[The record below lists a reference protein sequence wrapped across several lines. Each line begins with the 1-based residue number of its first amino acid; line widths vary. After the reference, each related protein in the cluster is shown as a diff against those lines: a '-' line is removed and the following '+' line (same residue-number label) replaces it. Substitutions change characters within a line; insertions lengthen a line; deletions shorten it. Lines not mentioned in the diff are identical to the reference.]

1 MTSLRSVFAG
11 ARRSLRGHL
20 GRLRQ
25 SFDSLAEQVR
35 EAIARAIG
43 RTVADAVSE
52 AVDTALAPAECW
64 PDACSSGRRTHPTRH
79 PSPLWDDS
87 DQSRWGRQE
96 EEHDPY
102 RRAYDDD
109 PDDPNPSADD
119 PGEEPAETPQPRRRR
134 RLGRAL
140 AAGLQAAGWWLQRHS
155 GRVSVLTAVG
165 MGLVAGTAAV
175 LRGTAAG
182 PAGLVAAALGLLA
195 LDGLVRSGSDLMAR
209 ADTP

>member
-52 AVDTALAPAECW
+52 AVDTALASAESR
-64 PDACSSGRRTHPTRH
+64 PDASPPARPTYSSRH
-79 PSPLWDDS
+79 PSPLWDDP
-87 DQSRWGRQE
+87 DGARWDRPQE
-96 EEHDPY
+96 DDDPY
-102 RRAYDDD
+102 RRSYADDYHD
-109 PDDPNPSADD
+109 RDSYADD
-119 PGEEPAETPQPRRRR
+119 PGDEPAEAPKPQRR

-140 AAGLQAAGWWLQRHS
+140 AAGLQAAGWWLNRHP
-155 GRVSVLTAVG
+155 GRVSVLAAVG
-165 MGLVAGTAAV
+165 VGLVAGTAALV
-175 LRGTAAG
+175 RGTAAG
-182 PAGLVAAALGLLA
+182 PAGLVGAALSLLA
-195 LDGLVRSGSDLMAR
+195 LDGLVRSGSDLAGR
-209 ADTP
+209 AGT